1 MTFWSFRK
9 SGLIGNIRLISKIM
23 TSQPGQQTVAIHIF
37 PNISQSQNNQTMKLG
52 QLTQNNR
59 RNIFIQKLYRKWA
72 GRLVPDL
79 FLFSENA

>member
-1 MTFWSFRK
+1 
-9 SGLIGNIRLISKIM
+9 M

-52 QLTQNNR
+52 QLIQNNR

-79 FLFSENA
+79 FLFSKNA